1 MLRRGLPPPPGPS
14 GIHKHHGLPLRGSS
28 VHERSPAS
36 RSISPAVRIASA
48 RTAFRSGSSVPSAS
62 MLMYFPSVW
71 KKYRGIGALS
81 PPAKHRSTT
90 RCLRRRVALS
100 ISTPREHRGINISQR
115 MGICVGGLKQ
125 TYFRVHFGSS
135 VPHQPATGEVSVAV
149 LAAAPGGTGNLLFL
163 GWQVKTRPA
172 QSGSQILAPGE

>member
-1 MLRRGLPPPPGPS
+1 MLRRGLPAPPGPS
-14 GIHKHHGLPLRGSS
+14 VTHKHHGLPLRGSS

-172 QSGSQILAPGE
+172 